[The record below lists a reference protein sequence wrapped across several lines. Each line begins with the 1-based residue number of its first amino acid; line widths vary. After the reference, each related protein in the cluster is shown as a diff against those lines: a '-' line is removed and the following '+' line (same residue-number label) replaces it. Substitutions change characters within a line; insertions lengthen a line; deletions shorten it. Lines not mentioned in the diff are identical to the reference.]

1 MYRKSC
7 IKANEFDYRP
17 VCTNV
22 GIYCMLD
29 QNILWPRL
37 TANVMLIN
45 LKLVFVA
52 VNFFFTPSNFFCL
65 FLGMV
70 MYANKVERKEK
81 IKNYL
86 R

>member
-45 LKLVFVA
+45 LKLVFVV
-52 VNFFFTPSNFFCL
+52 VNFFFAPSNFFCL